1 MKNKKKLANLV
12 DIRDIKLDTTLPLLE
27 RKKSLIRQ
35 LKNPYQFKYKNII
48 VNIEFIGSDTIEQ
61 KLMQFINNNQMKINH
76 SQIK

>member
-12 DIRDIKLDTTLPLLE
+12 DIRDIKLDTTLSLLE